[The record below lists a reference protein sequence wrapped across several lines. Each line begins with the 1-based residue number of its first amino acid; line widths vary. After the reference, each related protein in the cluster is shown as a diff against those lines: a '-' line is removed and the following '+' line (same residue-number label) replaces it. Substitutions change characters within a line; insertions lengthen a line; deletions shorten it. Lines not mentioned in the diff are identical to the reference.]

1 MNKKF
6 AAIMLTLLLTVTV
19 VLSGCAKKEEP
30 KAAMTNAA
38 TNAMK
43 MTSYEMKSKFVI
55 EDLQVNIP
63 AVEGDPSVTQAMTM
77 LKNAEVTLDGIYQA
91 DPMQTEMNMGIN
103 LKGDMAM
110 SFNIDMVMTKE
121 KIYVKVPSIPMLPFP
136 EDVVGKFLM
145 MDMKELAEQSGET
158 FSPESLDTEKSQK
171 FVNEIL
177 EALLSEYDQAKYF
190 KEINVKDAGLP
201 EGVDAKQVVQF
212 FVTNDNLNEALD
224 IMVNKVAPKVVD
236 IAAKD
241 EYREL
246 LGLTQE
252 DIDAAKAEVSNVNQ
266 DEFKAGLEEMQ
277 KYLKINTFNINTAID
292 KKDFPA
298 YQDVV
303 LNVDFND
310 PETNENV
317 KLAVKASTQYNNIN
331 AKQEFKIGIPKDAD
345 VITMEQFEES
355 MSQMGTY

>member
-6 AAIMLTLLLTVTV
+6 AAIVLTLLLTVTV

-30 KAAMTNAA
+30 KTAMTNAA
-38 TNAMK
+38 MNAMK
-43 MTSYEMKSKFVI
+43 MTSYGMKSKFVI

-63 AVEGDPSVTQAMTM
+63 AVEGDSDVTQAMTM
-77 LKNAEVTLDGIYQA
+77 LKNAELTLDGIYQA
-91 DPMQTEMNMGIN
+91 DPMQTEMKLGIN

-110 SFNIDMVMTKE
+110 SFNVDMVMTQE
-121 KIYVKVPSIPMLPFP
+121 KIYIKIPSIPMLPFP
-136 EDVVGKFLM
+136 EDVVGKFLV
-145 MDMKELAEQSGET
+145 MDLNELAEQSGET
-158 FSPESLDTEKSQK
+158 FSPETLDTEKSQK
-171 FVNEIL
+171 FANEVL
-177 EALLSEYDQAKYF
+177 EAVLTEYDQAKYF
-190 KEINVKDAGLP
+190 KEINVKDANLP

-212 FVTNDNLNEALD
+212 FITNDTLKEAMEIL
-224 IMVNKVAPKVVD
+224 VNKVAPKVVD

-241 EYREL
+241 EYREF

-252 DIDAAKAEVSNVNQ
+252 DIDSAKAEVSSVNQ
-266 DEFKAGLEEMQ
+266 DEFKADMEEMQ
-277 KYLKINTFNINTAID
+277 KYMKINTFNINTAID

-303 LNVDFND
+303 MNVDFND

-317 KLAVKASTQYNNIN
+317 KLAVKGSTQYTNIN
-331 AKQEFKIGIPKDAD
+331 EKAEFKIGIPKDAD

-355 MSQMGTY
+355 MGSY